1 MKKSIM
7 FITACSLFF
16 FFSCSQNDA
25 SNDSDNFND
34 SDFQLQEEEVVN
46 DEDHIEN
53 DNNADDA
60 DDAAVIDDE
69 QITDDITE
77 KPDENDDDTSEIQDE
92 DSDGQTKTDLEL
104 YADCVFEK
112 VNEFR
117 LLNGVGTN
125 YERDEKLDEV
135 GKYYSGYMADHNQ
148 FTHSADGMNFGERL
162 DSYGVAWLSAGEN
175 LQKNSMFTW
184 SSACEETVNG
194 NGGWAKSTQ
203 GHREAMLG
211 QDKSGV
217 DKGWTHAGA
226 GVAKN
231 GNDWYVTMYF
241 VKY

>member
-1 MKKSIM
+1 MKKLIM

-25 SNDSDNFND
+25 SNDSDDSDD
-34 SDFQLQEEEVVN
+34 SDFQLQEEEVIN
-46 DEDHIEN
+46 DEDHVEN

-60 DDAAVIDDE
+60 DDASVIDYE

-77 KPDENDDDTSEIQDE
+77 KPDENDDISQVHDE
-92 DSDGQTKTDLEL
+92 DSGEQTKTELEL
-104 YADCVFEK
+104 YADCVFDK

-135 GKYYSGYMADHNQ
+135 GRCYSGYMAEHNQ

-162 DSYGVAWLSAGEN
+162 DSYGVAWVSAGEN

-194 NGGWAKSTQ
+194 SGGWAKSTQ